1 MVSIVQVTRTCRA
14 HLDITHPE
22 LLSQIQHKEQR
33 KAKIIEGLA
42 QHEHVC
48 QPQVPAANAG
58 MSYMDERAAC
68 LLQQLQQSRGNRC
81 KSANQGGTP
90 FSRCNLLASLA
101 CCYSCSMKGAGALTG
116 WLGRTLTPRQHHE
129 LVPAAVSTTICL
141 AETYLGESF
150 RLLNPSRHCR
160 RRLLTDPQRPN
171 MLMNSFLPT

>member
-1 MVSIVQVTRTCRA
+1 MVSIVQVTRTCSA
-14 HLDITHPE
+14 HLDITHPK
-22 LLSQIQHKEQR
+22 LLSQIQHKEQG
-33 KAKIIEGLA
+33 KAEIIEGLA

-58 MSYMDERAAC
+58 MSYIDERAAC
-68 LLQQLQQSRGNRC
+68 LLQHSRGDRC
-81 KSANQGGTP
+81 KVANQGGTP

-101 CCYSCSMKGAGALTG
+101 CYYFCSMTGAGAPTA

-129 LVPAAVSTTICL
+129 LSPAAVSTTICW

-171 MLMNSFLPT
+171 MLMKYLPPDLTL